1 MFLLDPFKEKLFWNL
16 LKSLEMVLFLEHQ
29 AAAAARA
36 LARYLSWYANL
47 IWRVH
52 VRFTLVIISCW
63 EGPPK
68 TLPPFVGIFLLL
80 FSSNVE
86 SSIFHAN
93 WLAWLLQSVKMDKN
107 LEKSSNF
114 RSHII
119 KLLYALIRDK
129 INWLPP
135 YMWNEIHSLFLLYY
149 FYFPWI
155 TFVFLRG
162 CEWVT
167 TCDRA

>member
-36 LARYLSWYANL
+36 LARYLPWYANL

-52 VRFTLVIISCW
+52 VRSTLVIISCW

-93 WLAWLLQSVKMDKN
+93 WLAWLLQSAKMDKN
-107 LEKSSNF
+107 LEKISNF

-119 KLLYALIRDK
+119 ICLNQRQNQLVTAIHVK
-129 INWLPP
+129 
-135 YMWNEIHSLFLLYY
+135 WNTQPFLLYH

>member
-29 AAAAARA
+29 ASSSSSSCFGQISP
-36 LARYLSWYANL
+36 LICKPYLESPCQIYASDNIVL
-47 IWRVH
+47 R
-52 VRFTLVIISCW
+52 
-63 EGPPK
+63 GAPK

-93 WLAWLLQSVKMDKN
+93 WLAWLLQSAKMDKN

-119 KLLYALIRDK
+119 ICLNQRQNQLVTAIHVK
-129 INWLPP
+129 
-135 YMWNEIHSLFLLYY
+135 WNTQPFLLYH